1 MASRGAQ
8 LCVCCDCPACPITHM
23 ADTQEPGWSLAILAP
38 GWAPTFLIPTASS
51 KAGLRF
57 FSVVSTPAADIIVVL
72 CSLCEDQALAGALMD
87 GSLGL
92 GLQCGEE
99 EEDLGEASTHA
110 ALALTSGQPA
120 VMARPAQS
128 VVSHCSL
135 HSQSHFLVFM
145 MEKSLAL
152 QQLLCCKQ
160 SIMTGGERKTN
171 SRHFEVWLL

>member
-1 MASRGAQ
+1 MASRGPQ
-8 LCVCCDCPACPITHM
+8 LCVGCDGPACPITRM
-23 ADTQEPGWSLAILAP
+23 AETQVPGWSLAILAP
-38 GWAPTFLIPTASS
+38 GWAPTFLISTASS

-57 FSVVSTPAADIIVVL
+57 FSVVSTPEADIIVVW

-99 EEDLGEASTHA
+99 GRTGRGEHPCSTG
-110 ALALTSGQPA
+110 LTSGQPA
-120 VMARPAQS
+120 VKAGPAQS

-171 SRHFEVWLL
+171 SRHFEIWLL